1 MAPISL
7 SVRIQT
13 TVTWPL
19 PNSDIS
25 CSLTRVPSRHSD
37 SGLSALSFLMTTLN
51 HYDNNSVSLVIFY
64 LGRRY
69 AAQQVLMS
77 VCLSEFQSLN
87 PRNAHRQNQYKTVK
101 DSKKQY
107 KRVQNSTRQNKTVQ
121 ERKYNLIQ
129 FRLSAFLVVTKSKPI
144 L

>member
-1 MAPISL
+1 MPHLSRHMAPISL

-51 HYDNNSVSLVIFY
+51 HYHYDNNSVSLVIFY

-87 PRNAHRQNQYKTVK
+87 PRNAHRQNQYKTVQ
-101 DSKKQY
+101 DSTKQY
-107 KRVQNSTRQNKTVQ
+107 KKGNTI
-121 ERKYNLIQ
+121 IQ
-129 FRLSAFLVVTKSKPI
+129 FRLCAFLVVTK
-144 L
+144 